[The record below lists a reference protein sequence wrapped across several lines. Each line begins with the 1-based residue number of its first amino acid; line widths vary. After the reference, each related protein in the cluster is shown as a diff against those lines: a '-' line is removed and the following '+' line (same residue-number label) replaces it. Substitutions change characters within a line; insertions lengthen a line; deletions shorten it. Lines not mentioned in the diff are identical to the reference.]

1 MDALFTLIGLGLAAL
16 GVWGT
21 ISFWTDGKYKRN
33 RPDQT
38 LSGFRS
44 DDDTEGER

>member
-1 MDALFTLIGLGLAAL
+1 MEFVIILVGLAL
-16 GVWGT
+16 GGLSVWGT

-33 RPDQT
+33 RPGPT

-44 DDDTEGER
+44 DDDAERDR